1 MEHNGIALEQTMVA
15 AMEAVEGLRE
25 RVCPVE
31 DIQKSTGPLVVYDQ
45 REESDAKMLSGST
58 GLMTAAYQ
66 VHVLH
71 NTYLKMR
78 QLSEQIKD
86 ALNALQGFH
95 ESPLLIE
102 TVNIELGSPDI
113 RENRVQLFR
122 RTYNVTFQYQIKE
135 E

>member
-1 MEHNGIALEQTMVA
+1 MEHNGIALEQTMVETL
-15 AMEAVEGLRE
+15 EAVEGLKE

-31 DIQKSTGPLVVYDQ
+31 DIQKSTGPLVIYDQ
-45 REESDAKMLSGST
+45 REESDTKTLSGST

-71 NTYLKMR
+71 STYLKMR
-78 QLSEQIKD
+78 QLSEQIKA
-86 ALNALQGFH
+86 ALNVLQGFR

-113 RENRVQLFR
+113 REHKVQLFR
-122 RTYNVTFQYQIKE
+122 RTYNVTFQYQIE
-135 E
+135 EE

>member
-1 MEHNGIALEQTMVA
+1 MELNGIALEEAMVA
-15 AMEAVEGLRE
+15 ALEAINGLFE

-45 REESDAKMLSGST
+45 RQEQDTKTLTGNA
-58 GLMTAAYQ
+58 GLMTAGYQ

-71 NTYLKMR
+71 GTYLKMR
-78 QLSEQIKD
+78 QLSEQVKA
-86 ALNALQGFH
+86 ALNALQGFYKP
-95 ESPLLIE
+95 PLLIE
-102 TVNIELGSPDI
+102 TVEVELGSPDI

-122 RTYNVTFQYQIKE
+122 RTYNVIFRYQIKE